1 MLKDWAE
8 VFEAIE
14 MGMHEAQI
22 ANYED
27 EIARLNYLLRE
38 AHKSLGFA
46 ASVIKSGEPWSPECE
61 VIIGQALR
69 ATPPTE

>member
-46 ASVIKSGEPWSPECE
+46 ASVIKS
-61 VIIGQALR
+61 VV
-69 ATPPTE
+69 T